1 MLRLFKRTCICTL
14 ILIFGAGQAA
24 AFDLQIGHMNF
35 NPPANPTAGPY
46 QLGND
51 TVGAIVTIP
60 LGFSKA
66 EKPGDTL
73 NGQDLSRFTEQDTKD
88 SLVVMGAI
96 AVGVIAISGTLR
108 PRACFFEYP
117 VPGFNLKTATCG
129 AIQW

>member
-1 MLRLFKRTCICTL
+1 VLLKSNIDLFYLEYGQFKGAV
-14 ILIFGAGQAA
+14 FGTKLGVDYK
-24 AFDLQIGHMNF
+24 AFENDS
-35 NPPANPTAGPY
+35 
-46 QLGND
+46 LG
-51 TVGAIVTIP
+51 AMISIS
-60 LGFSKA
+60 LGFS
-66 EKPGDTL
+66 ESGKPADTL